1 MRNVYSIP
9 TIDYHQRKNYDL
21 ACQKVNQVL
30 GELRLSPTH
39 PIASVIKDNTRIH
52 YSDIVTGEKNKRYF
66 IKVKLFKDKLN
77 DNHLYKNKVING
89 VLAQNPQLKLNQFT
103 PKLVGSGENFLLYE
117 FVEGINL
124 GTRRYYNVVK
134 AKIDDIPKITDILES
149 VLEFPTSLLPQ
160 DFEKHDWGFLM
171 FQLFKETRY
180 KKDKEIFRRYF
191 SHYELSLVEALAE
204 NRNLKALVDANA
216 AYLTHCDFKPSNM
229 LKSDDNITLV
239 DWDLAS
245 VGIKYYDLARFYL
258 VSYRKPQLQQIFFQE
273 CLKKI
278 NFSED
283 DRILLTLTLFS
294 LLFLESKVLID
305 RLQDYTRR
313 DWHVLQRLFERK
325 LKDAKTHLCELY
337 RLI

>member
-1 MRNVYSIP
+1 MKNVYSIP
-9 TIDYHQRKNYDL
+9 TIDYHQKKNFDL
-21 ACQKVNQVL
+21 AYQKVVQVL
-30 GELRLSPTH
+30 DQLRLSPTH
-39 PIASVIKDNTRIH
+39 PIASVIKDCTRIH
-52 YSDIVTGEKNKRYF
+52 YSDIVLDGKNNRYF
-66 IKVKLFKDKLN
+66 IKIKLFKDKLN

-89 VLAQNPQLKLNQFT
+89 VLRQNPQLKLNQFT
-103 PKLVGSGENFLLYE
+103 PKLIASGENFLLYE

-134 AKIDDIPKITDILES
+134 AKLDDIPKITDILQS

-160 DFEKHDWGFLM
+160 DFERHDWGFLM
-171 FQLFKETRY
+171 FQLYKETRY
-180 KKDKEIFRRYF
+180 KKDKKIFLKYF
-191 SHYELSLVEALAE
+191 SPYELNLVEALAE
-204 NRNLKALVDANA
+204 NRHLKGLVDDNA

-305 RLQDYTRR
+305 RLQDPQRR
-313 DWHVLQRLFERK
+313 DFNVLQRLFERK
-325 LKDAKTHLCELY
+325 LKDAKIHLRELY
-337 RLI
+337 KLI